1 MIMIHAVL
9 HVNSKKEQD
18 FKEEIQSLIK
28 DSRAESGNISY
39 QLMKDTEKE
48 NVYMMVEE
56 WKDAEAIQSHNTSKH
71 FTAFVGKASE
81 YLTAPLD
88 VKVYDARLMEK

>member
-1 MIMIHAVL
+1 MIMIHAII
-9 HVNSKKEQD
+9 HVNPEKEQD
-18 FKEEIQSLIK
+18 FLKEIQSLIR

-56 WKDAEAIQSHNTSKH
+56 WKDVEAVQSHNSSEH

-81 YLTAPLD
+81 YLTSPLD
-88 VKVYDARLMEK
+88 AKVYEAKLIEK